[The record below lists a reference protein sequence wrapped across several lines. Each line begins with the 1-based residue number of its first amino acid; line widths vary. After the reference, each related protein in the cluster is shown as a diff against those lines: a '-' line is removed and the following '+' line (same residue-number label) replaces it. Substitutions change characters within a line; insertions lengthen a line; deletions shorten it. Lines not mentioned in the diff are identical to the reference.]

1 MHSKMG
7 KGYKMHILE
16 IQIETVFFLQLNLYL
31 ILSSNIYVI
40 SEFEL
45 NMFRKSWLH
54 SRLTLFFFSLH
65 LNQKN

>member
-45 NMFRKSWLH
+45 NMFRKS
-54 SRLTLFFFSLH
+54 
-65 LNQKN
+65 